1 MLAQA
6 FKFRQMQD
14 ALALTGAGQVCYTS
28 SHQQWRALRAPRYD
42 RRQKETRVSAVIS
55 LFTRRAGASDYDVIK
70 ERAVPTINFVREGK
84 KVQVEVGESL
94 RYAALDNDIPLYS
107 KFGGMAN
114 FIQCH
119 GNGLCGTDEVIV
131 SPANAVNPP
140 TWQEKLN
147 ENIPPFG
154 PLRQKQRGTRLA
166 CQVIVNGD
174 IDVITGVGFISPKP
188 EKLLNETRGRR

>member
-1 MLAQA
+1 
-6 FKFRQMQD
+6 
-14 ALALTGAGQVCYTS
+14 
-28 SHQQWRALRAPRYD
+28 
-42 RRQKETRVSAVIS
+42 
-55 LFTRRAGASDYDVIK
+55 
-70 ERAVPTINFVREGK
+70 VPTINFVREGK

-94 RYAALDNDIPLYS
+94 RYAALDNDIPLYQ
-107 KFGGMAN
+107 KFLGMSN

-154 PLRQKQRGTRLA
+154 PLRQKRRGTRLA
-166 CQVIVNGD
+166 CQVQVNGD
-174 IDVITGVGFISPKP
+174 IDVITGVGFMSPTP
-188 EKLLNETRGRR
+188 EKLLNESRGRR

>member
-1 MLAQA
+1 M
-6 FKFRQMQD
+6 
-14 ALALTGAGQVCYTS
+14 
-28 SHQQWRALRAPRYD
+28 
-42 RRQKETRVSAVIS
+42 
-55 LFTRRAGASDYDVIK
+55 
-70 ERAVPTINFVREGK
+70 PTINFVREGK

-94 RYAALDNDIPLYS
+94 RYAALDNDIPLYK
-107 KFGGMAN
+107 KFAGMSN

-154 PLRQKQRGTRLA
+154 PLRQKRRGTRLA
-166 CQVIVNGD
+166 CQVQVNGD
-174 IDVITGVGFISPKP
+174 IEVITGVGFIIPTPQK
-188 EKLLNETRGRR
+188 KLKQTRGRR

>member
-1 MLAQA
+1 MPI
-6 FKFRQMQD
+6 
-14 ALALTGAGQVCYTS
+14 V
-28 SHQQWRALRAPRYD
+28 
-42 RRQKETRVSAVIS
+42 
-55 LFTRRAGASDYDVIK
+55 
-70 ERAVPTINFVREGK
+70 NFVREGK

-94 RYAALDNDIPLYS
+94 RYAALDNDIPLYT
-107 KFGGMAN
+107 KFMGMSN

-154 PLRQKQRGTRLA
+154 PLRQKHRGTRLA
-166 CQVIVNGD
+166 CQVQVMGD
-174 IDVITGVGFISPKP
+174 IDVITGVGFMTPNP
-188 EKLLNETRGRR
+188 EKLLDEARGRK

>member
-1 MLAQA
+1 M
-6 FKFRQMQD
+6 
-14 ALALTGAGQVCYTS
+14 
-28 SHQQWRALRAPRYD
+28 
-42 RRQKETRVSAVIS
+42 
-55 LFTRRAGASDYDVIK
+55 
-70 ERAVPTINFVREGK
+70 PTINFVREGK

-94 RYAALDNDIPLYS
+94 RYAALDNDIPLYK
-107 KFGGMAN
+107 KFLGASN

-154 PLRQKQRGTRLA
+154 PLRQKRRGTRLA
-166 CQVIVNGD
+166 CQVQVNGD
-174 IDVITGVGFISPKP
+174 IEVITGVGFMSPRP
-188 EKLLNETRGRR
+188 EKLLDEVRGRR

>member
-1 MLAQA
+1 MIQSRNKRLCYYLSVHKALG
-6 FKFRQMQD
+6 RQRLQ
-14 ALALTGAGQVCYTS
+14 CY
-28 SHQQWRALRAPRYD
+28 
-42 RRQKETRVSAVIS
+42 
-55 LFTRRAGASDYDVIK
+55 K

-94 RYAALDNDIPLYS
+94 RYAALDNDIPLYTKMQGIS
-107 KFGGMAN
+107 N

-140 TWQEKLN
+140 TRQEKLN

-154 PLRQKQRGTRLA
+154 PIRQK
-166 CQVIVNGD
+166 
-174 IDVITGVGFISPKP
+174 
-188 EKLLNETRGRR
+188 